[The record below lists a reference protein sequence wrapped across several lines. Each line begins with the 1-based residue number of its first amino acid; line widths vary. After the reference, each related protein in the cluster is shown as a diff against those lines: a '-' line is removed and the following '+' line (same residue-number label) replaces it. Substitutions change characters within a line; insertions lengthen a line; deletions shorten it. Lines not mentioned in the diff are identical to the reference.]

1 MSLYPKQSLQML
13 VDLIN
18 QANPQLPVPL
28 TTTNALYGTPAVI
41 APGGN
46 IQNTSI
52 KVTALAGTKYVGNT
66 TLTYRRLDFS
76 ILFRNLPIVIY
87 KYSPAATGASPYKI
101 SDLLPLINAK
111 YGLTLTTADVVD
123 GNLPAGNTNA
133 VAAIGLAAGTR
144 NSSITVNAQTASP
157 GFVGSFTLYW
167 VQAPQDISQMIAV
180 TNLETARQFPGGVSL
195 VPGDCSTP
203 YVVDLDSYYYD
214 FTSALNTAAANLSA
228 GFATIIAWILNN
240 NLGVTADGTNP
251 TAARAALVN
260 AIAAASGKAYNVTQP
275 ASTNFSLYGIRVKQ
289 YNLPNAAV
297 PEADSKYFNSCLVID
312 LLTANSWGA
321 GRLICHYNV

>member
-87 KYSPAATGASPYKI
+87 KYSPAANNASPYKI
-101 SDLLPLINAK
+101 SDLLPVINAK
-111 YGLTLTTADVVD
+111 YGLSLTTTDIVD
-123 GNLPAGNTNA
+123 GSLPAGNTNA
-133 VAAIGLAAGTR
+133 NATIGLAAGTR
-144 NSSITVNAQTASP
+144 NSSIVVNAQTGSP

-167 VQAPQDISQMIAV
+167 VQAPQDISQMISV
-180 TNLETARQFPGGVSL
+180 TSLETSRAFPGSKSTIDGSL
-195 VPGDCSTP
+195 
-203 YVVDLDSYYYD
+203 YVVSADTYAYD
-214 FTSALNTAAANLSA
+214 FTSVIQSAAFQQGFGLGTALNWYNGSQYSFGTTNATVILSQQALLAAINQ
-228 GFATIIAWILNN
+228 ATGQSYNF
-240 NLGVTADGTNP
+240 TN
-251 TAARAALVN
+251 
-260 AIAAASGKAYNVTQP
+260 P
-275 ASTNFSLYGIRVKQ
+275 ASTQQSLYGVFGK
-289 YNLPNAAV
+289 YYSLPNAAV
-297 PEADSKYFNSCLVID
+297 PEANSKYFNSCIVID
-312 LLTANSWGA
+312 IPAANSWGA
-321 GRLICHYNV
+321 GRMILHFNQ